1 MDVFA
6 LRERVVNDYKSYIES
21 FVRIRD
27 KRINGFVQEQFSSG
41 MLWPDPILQLNP
53 AYENGPTLD
62 DLAAKGVIL
71 PGTAK
76 FFRRSDGGPIRL
88 YKHQHEAIEIA
99 RKNEPYVVTTGTG
112 SGKSLTYLIPIYD
125 HILRTNPEKHQVRAI
140 IVYPMNALIN
150 SQLKAL
156 QDYEKNAGGSLVRF
170 ERYTGQEK
178 QDKRDQI
185 LNDPPHILL
194 TNYVML
200 EYMLLRPAERHL
212 TSKAT
217 AHLEFLVLDELHTY
231 RGRQGADVAMLLR
244 RLRERTGNPHLIH
257 IGTSATMATEGKR
270 DDRRRAVAKVAT
282 KLFGSEVKPENVVDE
297 TLRPAIQ
304 AECLPERVHCKRRL
318 KQECLKT
325 PQVFAITR
333 WPRGLKRHLASRCRT
348 EGSCGARP

>member
-27 KRINGFVQEQFSSG
+27 KRIDGFVQEQFSSG

-62 DLAAKGVIL
+62 DLAAQGEIL

-76 FFRRSDGGPIRL
+76 FFRRADGGPIRL

-99 RKNEPYVVTTGTG
+99 RKGTPYVVTTGTG

-156 QDYEKNAGGSLVRF
+156 QDYEKTAGGSLVRY

-200 EYMLLRPAERHL
+200 EYMLLRPAERIL

-244 RLRERTGNPHLIH
+244 RLRERTGNPNLVHV
-257 IGTSATMATEGKR
+257 GTSATMATEGKR
-270 DDRRRAVAKVAT
+270 DDRRRAVARVAT
-282 KLFGSEVKPENVVDE
+282 KLFGSEVKPVNVVDE

-304 AECLPERVHCKRRL
+304 AEVPAGTDALHKAVGAEVPADLTGFSQH
-318 KQECLKT
+318 
-325 PQVFAITR
+325 P
-333 WPRGLKRHLASRCRT
+333 LA
-348 EGSCGARP
+348 

>member
-88 YKHQHEAIEIA
+88 YKHQDEAIEIA

-140 IVYPMNALIN
+140 IIYPMNALIN

-244 RLRERTGNPHLIH
+244 RLRERTGNPASHSH
-257 IGTSATMATEGKR
+257 WYQRHDGDGGK
-270 DDRRRAVAKVAT
+270 
-282 KLFGSEVKPENVVDE
+282 
-297 TLRPAIQ
+297 
-304 AECLPERVHCKRRL
+304 
-318 KQECLKT
+318 
-325 PQVFAITR
+325 TR
-333 WPRGLKRHLASRCRT
+333 
-348 EGSCGARP
+348 